1 MEGKGARRSEGGLQK
16 SNEIEMIAG
25 RVKRREEI

>member
-1 MEGKGARRSEGGLQK
+1 LEGKGARRSEGGLQK

-25 RVKRREEI
+25 VKRREDI